1 MSRNITT
8 LYISDTS
15 IRLMVA
21 RGKRVCKIADVPLDT
36 SLMDGDAETRQTE
49 LVDKIRYLIKTNKI
63 RTSHVIVGLSG
74 LHCISRPAV
83 LPQLPDAMLEEAF
96 LREAKRVFPIP
107 PEQLYISWQVTSTLE
122 GNMKAFLVAIPR
134 HIADSLLDAL
144 NQVGL
149 KPYLMDVKPLA
160 LARLVQEPT
169 AIIIDVQPREFD
181 IVIMADGIPQPI
193 RTVPFPHETL
203 SLAEKMVIVKDEL
216 KRTVEFYNS
225 NNADNPIPHDA
236 VIYVSG
242 ELADNTEL
250 YQALAQETGFRAS
263 PLVSPLK
270 SLKQL
275 DPSNYLINIGLALK
289 ELPKEAGALLP
300 NINTLPVPYQP
311 KQISLNKLMAVPVA
325 AAAVG
330 LIVVLGITIHSAGGN
345 INTMQN
351 EIVTTNHIIE
361 KKQALKTE
369 LNASIESLTSRIA
382 KVESDRDL
390 YVTAFDSLTIA
401 GEKLNAD
408 LVSTQDSLVDDLYL
422 SGISHSGT
430 LSLTGSGATE
440 EEVFTYVRNLDA
452 TGRFE
457 EITISSLSR
466 QEVSENSTD
475 STMSF
480 NLSIRLKNT

>member
-1 MSRNITT
+1 MPRNITT

-15 IRLMVA
+15 IRLMVT

-49 LVDKIRYLIKTNKI
+49 LVEKIRYLIKTNKI
-63 RTSHVIVGLSG
+63 RTSRAIVGLSG

-107 PEQLYISWQVTSTLE
+107 PEQLYISWQVTSISE
-122 GNMKAFLVAIPR
+122 GNMKAFLVAVPR

-160 LARLVQEPT
+160 LARLVREPT

-181 IVIMADGIPQPI
+181 IVIMAEGIPQPI

-203 SLAEKMVIVKDEL
+203 TLSEKMVIVKDEL

-225 NNADNPIPHDA
+225 NNADNQIPHDA

-275 DPSNYLINIGLALK
+275 DPSNYLVNVGLALK

-300 NINTLPVPYQP
+300 NINVLPIPYQP

-330 LIVVLGITIHSAGGN
+330 LIIVLGVTIHSAGGN
-345 INTMQN
+345 INTLQN
-351 EIVTTNHIIE
+351 EIETTNHIIE
-361 KKQALKTE
+361 KKQSLRTE
-369 LNASIESLTSRIA
+369 LSSSIESMTSQISQI
-382 KVESDRDL
+382 ESQRDL
-390 YVTAFDSLTIA
+390 YAAAFDSINEA

-408 LVSTQDSLVDDLYL
+408 LVSTQDNLVDDLYL
-422 SGISHSGT
+422 SSISHAGALT
-430 LSLTGSGATE
+430 LTGSAETE

-452 TGRFE
+452 TGRFA
-457 EITISSLSR
+457 EITITNLSR
-466 QEVSENSTD
+466 QESTENVTD
-475 STMSF
+475 SSMSF
-480 NLSIRLKNT
+480 FLSLRLNNL

>member
-1 MSRNITT
+1 
-8 LYISDTS
+8 
-15 IRLMVA
+15 
-21 RGKRVCKIADVPLDT
+21 
-36 SLMDGDAETRQTE
+36 
-49 LVDKIRYLIKTNKI
+49 
-63 RTSHVIVGLSG
+63 
-74 LHCISRPAV
+74 
-83 LPQLPDAMLEEAF
+83 
-96 LREAKRVFPIP
+96 
-107 PEQLYISWQVTSTLE
+107 
-122 GNMKAFLVAIPR
+122 MKAFLVAVPR

-160 LARLVQEPT
+160 LARLVREPT

-181 IVIMADGIPQPI
+181 IVIMAEGIPQPI

-203 SLAEKMVIVKDEL
+203 TLSEKMVIVKDEL

-225 NNADNPIPHDA
+225 NNADNQIPHDA

-275 DPSNYLINIGLALK
+275 DPSNYLVNVGLALK

-300 NINTLPVPYQP
+300 NINVLPIPYQP

-330 LIVVLGITIHSAGGN
+330 LIIVLGVTIHSAGGN
-345 INTMQN
+345 INTLQN
-351 EIVTTNHIIE
+351 EIETTNHIIE
-361 KKQALKTE
+361 KKQSLRTE
-369 LNASIESLTSRIA
+369 LSSSIESMTSQISQI
-382 KVESDRDL
+382 ESQRDL
-390 YVTAFDSLTIA
+390 YAAAFDSINEA

-408 LVSTQDSLVDDLYL
+408 LVSTQDNLVDDLYL
-422 SGISHSGT
+422 SSISHAGALT
-430 LSLTGSGATE
+430 LTGSAENE

-452 TGRFE
+452 TGRFA
-457 EITISSLSR
+457 EITITNLSR
-466 QEVSENSTD
+466 QESTENVTD
-475 STMSF
+475 SSMSF
-480 NLSIRLKNT
+480 FLSLRLNNL